1 MNALRT
7 RLLPTL
13 LLALTIAAGL
23 GVRALLGGFWAKY
36 LGVALWST
44 AVYWT
49 VLWIRPTLGWRRA
62 AVITAVVSW
71 AVEFF
76 QLTPYP
82 AALAARSRLLHLL
95 LGSDFGAGD
104 LPAYLIGVLLAA
116 LAHARL
122 APRLTAD
129 LSASIER

>member
-44 AVYWT
+44 AAYWT

-82 AALAARSRLLHLL
+82 AALAARSRLFHLL
-95 LGSDFGAGD
+95 LGSDFGVGD

-116 LAHARL
+116 AIHATL
-122 APRLTAD
+122 
-129 LSASIER
+129 ERHTMRHS